1 MLWPRKI
8 FRILLFVWTK
18 NSMLIQQKVRFLPHD
33 KWVAF
38 WNNFCF
44 ETYAIRVFSICPVD
58 TGRKLN
64 VHKTFRRRPGCLL
77 DVLCTFNLRLVSTRW
92 RSFAE
97 GVNVEKN
104 DPCYS
109 YNLFLLILPQFIINN
124 NLYSHFCHILLFY
137 YIIIYSLLLILLYF
151 VIVLFLLEFSIT
163 FMLFVL
169 LIILLFHL
177 SL

>member
-1 MLWPRKI
+1 MKCSYWTKGTYRMLWPRKI

-18 NSMLIQQKVRFLPHD
+18 NSMLLQQKVRFLPHD

-38 WNNFCF
+38 WNIFCF
-44 ETYAIRVFSICPVD
+44 ETYAIRVSSICPVD

-77 DVLCTFNLRLVSTRW
+77 NVLCTFNLRPVSTGW

-97 GVNVEKN
+97 GVNVEKS

-109 YNLFLLILPQFIINN
+109 YNLFLRILPQFIINN
-124 NLYSHFCHILLFY
+124 NLYSHFVIFYYSITLLFIHYCLY
-137 YIIIYSLLLILLYF
+137 YFI
-151 VIVLFLLEFSIT
+151 
-163 FMLFVL
+163 
-169 LIILLFHL
+169 L
-177 SL
+177 SLFCYC